1 MKIGVEGWG
10 LVRGTCGTLALALL
24 TACGAQVDRE
34 GVAGDGEV
42 ASEKVSSADLALT
55 DYSATIEAVSGS
67 SLYSVNA
74 ATGAST
80 LLGTSQG
87 AVTTALT
94 SDQAGTAFAIS
105 NQLLY
110 RIDLA
115 TSAVTQIGTQ
125 NWGSGKI
132 LVYGKDQAVN
142 KLFAVDTAGHLVA
155 VDLSTGVAADRG
167 PGYSAVTT
175 LAYSNGSLF
184 TILAN
189 SLVKVD
195 PHTGAQTRLYNPG
208 EFDNNTVLTADGAAF
223 HLYAYQPRLGTY
235 LLDPYG
241 YIYPQDT
248 SPNLLQQPIA
258 FDNAV
263 WVRNRSTIVMN
274 GAIAPDG
281 TTHGE
286 ILKENTTTG
295 THSIQQSFS
304 VAHGTPVTF
313 SVFVKP
319 AGRRYVDVDLIS
331 LTNSNNAVGVTA
343 DLTTGKLLGHS
354 GSGQSMYIDSH
365 IEVLSTGEWHRISLT
380 AVPDYVNDSVRAVV
394 YMMPDPNTSSYTG
407 NGTSGVNLWG
417 AQLNLAKDIAA
428 RDPIPDFDRDYINV
442 WPQEHA
448 SIGGFD
454 PNVVDPDGLHNALLL
469 KEDNLNGVH
478 RLYQTNLAGTTER
491 NYTWSIAVKA
501 PASNARTT
509 VETKLSSPDD
519 PNSYIGVRAYVG
531 TGTPGIVNAAN
542 AGQGVNAGNEVRSLG
557 NGWYRISVTG
567 RPTTVRSNRLA
578 VELRLAQDVFGPTT
592 YTGNGASGIYVW
604 GPHLQGNL
612 DPTASSP
619 ITAFI
624 ETPRDCPDPAN
635 PNPGFQCLDTLYAL
649 RQSGQLSRFVGLH
662 WSGSAY
668 GNEILSGSTWPAGT
682 LLAP

>member
-1 MKIGVEGWG
+1 MKIGVGTWG
-10 LVRGTCGTLALALL
+10 SVRGTSGTLALALL
-24 TACGAQVDRE
+24 TACGAQVDHD
-34 GVAGDGEV
+34 GVTGDEPV
-42 ASEKVSSADLALT
+42 ATESVGSVGLALT
-55 DYSATIEAVSGS
+55 DYSATINAVSGS

-74 ATGAST
+74 ATGAAT

-87 AVTTALT
+87 AVTTAFT
-94 SDQAGTAFAIS
+94 SDQAGTAYAIS

-110 RIDLA
+110 RIDLS
-115 TSAVTQIGTQ
+115 TSAVSQIGTQ
-125 NWGSGKI
+125 NWGSGKV
-132 LVYGKDQAVN
+132 LAYGKDQNVY
-142 KLFAVDTAGHLVA
+142 KLFSVDTAGHLVA
-155 VDLSTGVAADRG
+155 IDLSTGVTSDRG
-167 PGYSAVTT
+167 PGYGTATT
-175 LAYSNGSLF
+175 LAYTGGWLF
-184 TILAN
+184 TVIGNTL
-189 SLVKVD
+189 LKID
-195 PHTGAQTRLYNPG
+195 PHTGAQTRIANPG
-208 EFDNNTVLTADGAAF
+208 EFDANTILTADGAPF
-223 HLYAYQPRLGTY
+223 HLYSYQPRFGTY
-235 LLDPYG
+235 QIEPYG
-241 YIYPQDT
+241 HTYPIDT

-263 WVRNRSTIVMN
+263 WVRNRSTIVVN

-331 LTNSNNAVGVTA
+331 LVNTANAVGITA
-343 DLTTGKLLGHS
+343 DISAGKILRKTS
-354 GSGQSMYIDSH
+354 SGQSLYIDSH
-365 IEVLSTGEWHRISLT
+365 IEILTMGEWHRISLT

-417 AQLNLAKDIAA
+417 GQVSLAKDTAA
-428 RDPIPDFDRDYINV
+428 QDAIEEYDRTYVNG

-448 SIGGFD
+448 TVTLPSNIPD
-454 PNVVDPDGLHNALLL
+454 PSGLTNALLM
-469 KEDNLNGVH
+469 KEDNQTGVH
-478 RLYQTNLAGTTER
+478 RLYQTNLPGTTER
-491 NYTWSIAVKA
+491 NYTWSIDVKA
-501 PASNARTT
+501 PAGSARNT

-531 TGTPGIVNAAN
+531 AGTPGVVNQAN
-542 AGQGVNAGNEVRSLG
+542 AGLGINTSSEVRALG
-557 NGWYRISVTG
+557 NDWYRISVTG

-578 VELRLAQDVFGPTT
+578 VELRLAQYVFGPTT
-592 YTGNGASGIYVW
+592 YAGDGVSTLYVW
-604 GPHLQGNL
+604 GPQLQANL
-612 DPTASSP
+612 DPAASSP
-619 ITAFI
+619 ITAFVD
-624 ETPRDCPDPAN
+624 TPRDCPDPAN
-635 PNPGFQCLDTLYAL
+635 PIVGYQCLDTLYAL
-649 RQSGQLSRFVGLH
+649 RQNGQLSRFVGLH

-668 GNEILSGSTWPAGT
+668 GNDILSGSTWPAGT